1 MTTESTNEPQ
11 PEQGPI
17 TPASQSGQ
25 SLRDRWGSVVSLVRA
40 LIKAINEGDDAL
52 VEAAVIDLSSRRRI
66 YAPLGMVVGAFMTLF
81 GGLKLLV
88 FNWRLLLI
96 QLLPAMWIWLAMVDL
111 KAHVFHGKSF
121 HTLHG
126 IALLLGI
133 ALIAL
138 ITVAS
143 AFLNAVFAF
152 AVSQPGKPKIRP
164 AFAKAKEHQ
173 EIILGHGLV
182 MGILLGVAALYVDR
196 WGPPWFALSMS
207 IMIGIMML
215 AYVTV
220 PSRLIGV
227 KPTASTTEKLK
238 TTLVGGTIGAV
249 VCFPPYAMGRIGI
262 LMLGNR
268 FLFIPGIILLSIGI
282 TLEVGATSS
291 IKAIKMS
298 AKLISGTKVAGAA
311 PPATA

>member
-1 MTTESTNEPQ
+1 
-11 PEQGPI
+11 
-17 TPASQSGQ
+17 
-25 SLRDRWGSVVSLVRA
+25 
-40 LIKAINEGDDAL
+40 
-52 VEAAVIDLSSRRRI
+52 
-66 YAPLGMVVGAFMTLF
+66 
-81 GGLKLLV
+81 
-88 FNWRLLLI
+88 
-96 QLLPAMWIWLAMVDL
+96 MWIWLAMVDL

-298 AKLISGTKVAGAA
+298 AKLISGTKVEGAA